1 MEGSPNREVVLE
13 IEHIKVIRKRA
24 KTKLR
29 LCRGCNKVTD
39 FISIKCAADLFCTT
53 PSDLFE
59 FTQSYVCHFDIENEE
74 NILLCLTDLLA
85 AMGKRM
91 KKGTVKLLGES
102 NL

>member
-1 MEGSPNREVVLE
+1 MEGSQHREVVLE

-29 LCRGCNKVTD
+29 LCRGCGRVTD
-39 FISIKCAADLFCTT
+39 FISVACAAELFCTT

-59 FTQSYVCHFDIENEE
+59 FTQSYVCHFVTENEE

-85 AMGKRM
+85 AMSKKMKR
-91 KKGTVKLLGES
+91 GSVKILGES